1 MRKYLK
7 RKNKAVA
14 FIAIALMLCTLC
26 ALPIS
31 ASSDS
36 EWVEME
42 KDNNGFYPALQS
54 ISGTY
59 RLYFSREDKG
69 GFATFC
75 YLKADGSTSTGYAG
89 ISFDCVGDNTNMRQL
104 MIEADCEAEYNVL
117 FSHKWKPK
125 EDAVAYMKLYIEA
138 PKIADTPSTLVGEMF
153 TSFRTVID
161 GLTDGIKGMFNNILW
176 VDGTAS
182 SGLSHFAKFGFAMA
196 GLSLALGLG
205 YVIISKIGR

>member
-42 KDNNGFYPALQS
+42 KDNDGFYPALQS

-59 RLYFSREDKG
+59 RVYFSREEYG
-69 GFATFC
+69 SFATF
-75 YLKADGSTSTGYAG
+75 YILKADGNTSTLYAAK
-89 ISFDCVGDNTNMRQL
+89 SFDCVGDNTNMRQL
-104 MIEADCEAEYNVL
+104 MIEADYEYEFDYL
-117 FSHKWKPK
+117 FSCKWKPK
-125 EDAVAYMKLYIEA
+125 EDAVPYMKLYIEA
-138 PKIADTPSTLVGEMF
+138 PKTSDTPSTLIGEMF
-153 TSFRTVID
+153 TSFRAVID
-161 GLTDGIKGMFNNILW
+161 GLTNGIKGMFNNILW
-176 VDGTAS
+176 IDGTAQ
-182 SGLSHFAKFGFAMA
+182 SGLSHFAKFGFVMA